1 MGSLVCTVIIMGAV
15 CMKARQTLMSLHKYD
30 NDDKEDLLS
39 ALSSKGGA
47 QSALQ

>member
-1 MGSLVCTVIIMGAV
+1 
-15 CMKARQTLMSLHKYD
+15 MKARQTLMSLHKYD

-47 QSALQ
+47 QSALQWLTIDMSGKNG